1 MKLSD
6 NEINNMLNKKDF
18 ISPFLHNTD
27 IRGFIQDIKKYL
39 SINGAD
45 PKGEAKDYIKS
56 VIIKNGI
63 DNPDVFLKKYIFINL
78 DGVYSWKNPF
88 KN

>member
-27 IRGFIQDIKKYL
+27 IRGFIQDIKKYY
-39 SINGAD
+39 
-45 PKGEAKDYIKS
+45 K
-56 VIIKNGI
+56 
-63 DNPDVFLKKYIFINL
+63 
-78 DGVYSWKNPF
+78 
-88 KN
+88 